1 MAHFFVLRRS
11 RSSKNPRSPIYNLAG
26 VKRRKV
32 WNLDDINFS
41 LSAHRGTNPVQS
53 ADDREIVALLQR
65 IMAVHPP
72 PEVWER
78 IKETANQMGST
89 QLTG

>member
-1 MAHFFVLRRS
+1 M
-11 RSSKNPRSPIYNLAG
+11 
-26 VKRRKV
+26 
-32 WNLDDINFS
+32 
-41 LSAHRGTNPVQS
+41 NPVQS